1 MEDRTPASQ
10 SEDILS
16 GQTAGDKPGFERR
29 SLPARGQLSSARP
42 VALRSPAGHVAE
54 GSIELRQYVAP
65 LIRWWWLILASVVIS
80 GVSSYVGTR
89 ASPRI
94 YQSRITLMVGQ
105 ILQNPNPSQSEFY
118 MGQALAQSYADLAK
132 REPVLR
138 ATLEA
143 LGLKW
148 DWVVLQTMTYSR
160 VVPGTQLLEISVL
173 DNDPQRVG
181 ILTQEIA
188 QQLILQSPAATDPE
202 KEAERQFVL
211 QEIENLKSNIGNSR
225 EEIRQLDD
233 MIAKSN
239 SARQIQDAR
248 DRQTELQAQI
258 TTWQATYAQ
267 MLTNLQQGTS
277 NFLSVVEPAQ
287 IPGWLV
293 GPSLKSNMLM
303 AIAVG
308 LALSCGAAFLLE
320 YLDDTIKTPE
330 DVRKRL
336 GLPTLGRIPP
346 IEGTNYADRLVTAQS
361 SRSIAAGAYRLLRT
375 NIQFSAVDRALCVLV
390 VTSAIPK
397 EGKSLLTANLAITM
411 AQAGQRV
418 ILVDADLWHPVQHRI
433 FQRDSRIGLTTVL
446 MNGVDHLAESL
457 QDTSTENLRLLLS
470 GTLPPNP
477 SDLLGSKR
485 MEEIIQALRQ
495 QSEIVI
501 FDTPPVTVDADAAI
515 LAAHVDG
522 VLLVVNSGSTHRA
535 VVQRSK
541 AVLETVSTRLLGV
554 ALNRVAIPA
563 GGYYY
568 YYHDGERRKRRT
580 RRNLLARLFGR
591 DGRRAET
598 VETAPV
604 SAEQTP
610 VSPEQAATPLPTEDK
625 SS

>member
-1 MEDRTPASQ
+1 
-10 SEDILS
+10 
-16 GQTAGDKPGFERR
+16 
-29 SLPARGQLSSARP
+29 
-42 VALRSPAGHVAE
+42 
-54 GSIELRQYVAP
+54 
-65 LIRWWWLILASVVIS
+65 
-80 GVSSYVGTR
+80 
-89 ASPRI
+89 
-94 YQSRITLMVGQ
+94 MVGQ

-118 MGQALAQSYADLAK
+118 LGQALAESYADLAK

-138 ATLEA
+138 ATLES

-148 DWVVLQTMTYSR
+148 NWATLQGMVTSR

-211 QEIENLKSNIGNSR
+211 QEIENLKSNIGKSR
-225 EEIRQLDD
+225 DEIRQLDD
-233 MIAKSN
+233 VIAKVN

-248 DRQTELQAQI
+248 DRQAELQAQI

-303 AIAVG
+303 AIVVG
-308 LALSCGAAFLLE
+308 LALSCGAAYLLE

-336 GLPTLGRIPP
+336 GLATLGRIPT
-346 IEGTNYADRLVTAQS
+346 IEGVNYTDRLISAQQ
-361 SRSIAAGAYRLLRT
+361 SRSVAAGAYRLLRT
-375 NIQFSAVDRALCVLV
+375 NIQFSAVDRTLGALV
-390 VTSAIPK
+390 VTSANPK
-397 EGKSLLTANLAITM
+397 EGKSLLAANLAVTM

-433 FQRDSRIGLTTVL
+433 FQRDSRTGLTTVL
-446 MNGVDHLAESL
+446 VNGVAHLTESL
-457 QDTSTENLRLLLS
+457 QDTPIENLRLLLS

-477 SDLLGSKR
+477 SDLLGSTR
-485 MEEIIQALRQ
+485 MEEVIKTLRQ
-495 QSEIVI
+495 QCEVVI

-515 LAAHVDG
+515 LAAHADG
-522 VLLVVNSGSTHRA
+522 VLLVVDWGRTHRA
-535 VVQRSK
+535 LVQRSK
-541 AVLETVSTRLLGV
+541 AALEAVSTRLLGV
-554 ALNRVAIPA
+554 ILNRVVIPE
-563 GGYYY
+563 GGYY

-580 RRNLLARLFGR
+580 RRDLLDRLFGR
-591 DGRRAET
+591 DGHRTET
-598 VETAPV
+598 GQKAPV
-604 SAEQTP
+604 GSELAAAP
-610 VSPEQAATPLPTEDK
+610 VPPGDK
-625 SS
+625 SL